1 MASLLARSSRDLRL
15 MRLERTPRYSGSRAC
30 RTTRMK
36 RRGRPVQANLN
47 ANYFYNI
54 DNSQIAANLVSFF
67 NPRNAGPGRGG
78 GTGCNC
84 ATRGPTGSRH
94 RAVALSIDSGEQT
107 GNSLPTR
114 DNRLLREISDSST
127 LCF

>member
-67 NPRNAGPGRGG
+67 NPRNAGPGR
-78 GTGCNC
+78 
-84 ATRGPTGSRH
+84 RRRH
-94 RAVALSIDSGEQT
+94 WLQLCYPRPHPVAGIA
-107 GNSLPTR
+107 R
-114 DNRLLREISDSST
+114 
-127 LCF
+127 

>member
-1 MASLLARSSRDLRL
+1 
-15 MRLERTPRYSGSRAC
+15 
-30 RTTRMK
+30 MK

-84 ATRGPTGSRH
+84 ATRGPTRLPASRGSSQH
-94 RAVALSIDSGEQT
+94 RQRRT
-107 GNSLPTR
+107 
-114 DNRLLREISDSST
+114 NRKFPSNPR
-127 LCF
+127 